1 MPRFNRQHGCRNGQG
16 KGRNFGLTELESN
29 AESKKTVCNPI
40 RESLQI
46 GLSRRKRCCFRQ
58 DNLNRGRFGM
68 SQNIY
73 NNK

>member
-46 GLSRRKRCCFRQ
+46 GLS
-58 DNLNRGRFGM
+58 
-68 SQNIY
+68 
-73 NNK
+73 